1 MLAHKANTMITK
13 RNKYAVIVAIEEY
26 HDKHNLGKVQF
37 ALNDANGIKSAIEK
51 LGYEK
56 DNIKFLTN
64 NLATR
69 TTTFEVIKK
78 ISNYAQKGESI
89 LFYYAGHGFYSDGKN
104 LISCVDTSL
113 SSLQDTCISIQ
124 DILGIFN
131 KSKSSQI
138 MLFLDCCHSGLE
150 FDTDLRSPI
159 SMFSTDEL
167 KYEYSDSE
175 FLIGFASCKGEE
187 KSRPDSEHNQ
197 GAWSYFLIKALS
209 GEAGNIYKKGL
220 LFSDDLQNY
229 LKKETLNRVRLITTR
244 KRNQTPIQF
253 GKNTD
258 KFIVADVSEILS
270 QKIIKKASNSIK
282 FEKITLLKE
291 EEGYVNSLPGFI
303 KGRHKTPN
311 EISDYHDNWIKSIAQ
326 KLLQEE
332 INEVGKGLLQTLK
345 LKRKQILS
353 TTVEQGIGE
362 IVTTD
367 FDYIVE
373 INQSEDNAGT
383 YVLTRSLENF
393 KNSEIIYSDKFNEVF
408 DEYFDEIKLSTTQKI
423 DIERLIDKIEDI
435 DDKDIISVSYN
446 CSDTSKCTITIPT
459 ISQRLT
465 VSENSVLIKSQ
476 ENESPAQLIS
486 DFKECYKQLASNSIQ
501 YLLE

>member
-1 MLAHKANTMITK
+1 MITK

-26 HDKHNLGKVQF
+26 HDKLNLRKVHF
-37 ALNDANGIKSAIEK
+37 ALNDANGIKSTLEK

-56 DNIKFLTN
+56 DNIEFLTN

-78 ISNYAQKGESI
+78 ISNYAQNGESI

-113 SSLQDTCISIQ
+113 SSLHDTCISLQ
-124 DILGIFN
+124 DILGIFD

-167 KYEYSDSE
+167 KYKYSDSE
-175 FLIGFASCKGEE
+175 FLTGFASCKGEE
-187 KSRPDSEHNQ
+187 KSRPDSEHNH

-229 LKKETLNRVRLITTR
+229 LKKETLNRVRLITTG
-244 KRNQTPIQF
+244 KKNQTPIQF

-270 QKIIKKASNSIK
+270 QKIIKKAS
-282 FEKITLLKE
+282 
-291 EEGYVNSLPGFI
+291 
-303 KGRHKTPN
+303 
-311 EISDYHDNWIKSIAQ
+311 
-326 KLLQEE
+326 
-332 INEVGKGLLQTLK
+332 
-345 LKRKQILS
+345 
-353 TTVEQGIGE
+353 
-362 IVTTD
+362 
-367 FDYIVE
+367 
-373 INQSEDNAGT
+373 
-383 YVLTRSLENF
+383 
-393 KNSEIIYSDKFNEVF
+393 
-408 DEYFDEIKLSTTQKI
+408 
-423 DIERLIDKIEDI
+423 
-435 DDKDIISVSYN
+435 
-446 CSDTSKCTITIPT
+446 
-459 ISQRLT
+459 
-465 VSENSVLIKSQ
+465 
-476 ENESPAQLIS
+476 
-486 DFKECYKQLASNSIQ
+486 
-501 YLLE
+501 